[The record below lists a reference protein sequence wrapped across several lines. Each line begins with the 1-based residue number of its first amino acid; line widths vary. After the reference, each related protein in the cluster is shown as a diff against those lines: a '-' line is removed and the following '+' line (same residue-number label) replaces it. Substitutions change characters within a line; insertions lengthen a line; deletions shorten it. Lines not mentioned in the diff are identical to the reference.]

1 MQRRQLVLGSIA
13 SLWAA
18 RGAWADAAEPTLSF
32 AFDQDAFPTQY
43 SLRAGTSVGVYPAIV
58 AELCRMAGLP
68 VSNLAAPFKRVVAG
82 YITGGFA
89 GGALIQTPERL
100 AAGLYTRPYY
110 VERLRPYFARK
121 GSAPVRSVADLAGM
135 RVGVIR
141 GWAYGQE
148 FDEARRKGLFQA
160 EEVATGFQNF
170 MKLQRGRLDCAV
182 ETELAAALFIPRL
195 DGLAVVAGDFTLL
208 QAPIHIGIP
217 KQAPNAT
224 LLVARLDKAIA
235 DLTASGA
242 LQGVIERELRA
253 SADYLPLWLREHRLM
268 NE

>member
-18 RGAWADAAEPTLSF
+18 RGAWADAAEPILSF

-43 SLRAGTSVGVYPAIV
+43 SLRAGTSAGVYPAIV
-58 AELCRMAGLP
+58 AELCRTAGLP

-89 GGALIQTPERL
+89 GGALVQTPERL
-100 AAGLYTRPYY
+100 AASLYTRPYY

-121 GSAPVRSVADLAGM
+121 GAAPVRSVADLAGM

-141 GWAYGQE
+141 GWAYGQA

-195 DGLAVVAGDFTLL
+195 DGLPWSPATSRCCRRPSTSASRNRHPTPRCWWRNSTGRSQTSRSR
-208 QAPIHIGIP
+208 APC
-217 KQAPNAT
+217 KASSTANCAPPPT
-224 LLVARLDKAIA
+224 PCRCGC
-235 DLTASGA
+235 ASTG
-242 LQGVIERELRA
+242 
-253 SADYLPLWLREHRLM
+253 
-268 NE
+268 